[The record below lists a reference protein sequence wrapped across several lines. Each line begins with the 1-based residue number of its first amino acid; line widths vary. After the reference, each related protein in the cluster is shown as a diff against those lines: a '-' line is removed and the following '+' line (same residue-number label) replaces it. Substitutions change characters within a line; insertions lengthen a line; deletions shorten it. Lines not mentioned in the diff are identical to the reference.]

1 MQFLKSFF
9 ISALIVCVA
18 YFSIIF
24 SLIEAPVPAE
34 YWVAEMIAVKK
45 DLIRSQTGK
54 NKIIIAGGSSTLFGI
69 DAKHASAQLGI
80 PVFNFG
86 LHAGL
91 RLEKILREVDS
102 VVEHGDYLIL
112 ALEPSFYRCHPK
124 WTLWQ
129 MNNVVGWDHD
139 VWREMSYL
147 GKIEFAAT
155 VSSGLLGQMIIST
168 VQRIL
173 HSPEIGR
180 RLDALDN
187 DLILSKFRARTTAD
201 TFQYSAYN
209 LDDHG
214 DLLGAN
220 GSRAKGP
227 ENDLSKP
234 DHICDKTANQL
245 ARFVEKMKLR
255 GIQVYF
261 ANIPLYARSGFDAM
275 QKGESSFV
283 RELTPIGCIIDKREN
298 IIFDQKHFFDS
309 GYHLNSEGRSIRTDL
324 LIDAIRKNIFFG
336 SCTNQNS

>member
-9 ISALIVCVA
+9 VSALIVCVA
-18 YFSIIF
+18 YFSILF

-34 YWVAEMIAVKK
+34 YWVAEMISVKK
-45 DLIRSQTGK
+45 ELIRAQTGN

-69 DAKHASAQLGI
+69 DAEYASAQLGI

-91 RLEKILREVDS
+91 RLEKILREVDT

-112 ALEPSFYRCHPK
+112 ALEPSFYRCYPR

-139 VWREMSYL
+139 AWREMSYF

-155 VSSGLLGQMIIST
+155 VSPGLLGQMIIAT
-168 VQRIL
+168 AQKML

-187 DLILSKFRARTTAD
+187 DLILSKFRARIMSD
-201 TFQYSAYN
+201 DFQYSAYN
-209 LDDHG
+209 LDAHG
-214 DLLGAN
+214 DLLGTK
-220 GSRAKGP
+220 GSRIKVP

-234 DHICDKTANQL
+234 DHICDEAAGQL
-245 ARFVEKMKLR
+245 ARFVEKMRVR
-255 GIQVYF
+255 GVQVYF
-261 ANIPLYARSGFDAM
+261 ANIPLYARSGLDAM

-298 IIFDQKHFFDS
+298 IIFDQKHFFNS
-309 GYHLNSEGRSIRTDL
+309 VYHLNSEGRSIRTDL
-324 LIDAIRKNIFFG
+324 LIQAIRKNILSG
-336 SCTNQNS
+336 SCTNQGS